1 MKHVKLVGTFSLV
14 IQIWLGDST
23 AFRYFFI
30 FLTYVYDLS
39 YLPERFVVT
48 LNKILNA
55 FKYLW
60 NIYMSLRYYK
70 IWKIKFL
77 LEFSCFV

>member
-1 MKHVKLVGTFSLV
+1 MKHVKLVGTFSLL
-14 IQIWLGDST
+14 IQIWLGDLT

-60 NIYMSLRYYK
+60 NICH
-70 IWKIKFL
+70 WDTIKFEKL
-77 LEFSCFV
+77 SFYWNFHVLFN